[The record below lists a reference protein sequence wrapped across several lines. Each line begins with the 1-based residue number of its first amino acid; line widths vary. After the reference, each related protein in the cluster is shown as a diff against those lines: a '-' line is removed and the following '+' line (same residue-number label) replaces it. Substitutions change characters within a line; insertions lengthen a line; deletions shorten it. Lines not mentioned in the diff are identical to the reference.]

1 MGPRDFLISS
11 FGLQFMDCCLIGAEK
26 TRKQGTPGGGFRGV
40 DSFGLPYD
48 FRCQRGSR
56 NLSRLHFDG
65 EGEPL
70 VKILCI
76 FVGAVKVK
84 QCLDHINVFPE
95 RCSDQARGG
104 YLLSRA

>member
-11 FGLQFMDCCLIGAEK
+11 FGLQFMDCRLIGAEK
-26 TRKQGTPGGGFRGV
+26 MRKQGTPGGGFRGV

-48 FRCQRGSR
+48 FRFQIGSR
-56 NLSRLHFDG
+56 NPSRFHFDG

-70 VKILCI
+70 VKILRLC
-76 FVGAVKVK
+76 VGAVKVK
-84 QCLDHINVFPE
+84 QCLDYINVFPE
-95 RCSDQARGG
+95 GSSDQARGG